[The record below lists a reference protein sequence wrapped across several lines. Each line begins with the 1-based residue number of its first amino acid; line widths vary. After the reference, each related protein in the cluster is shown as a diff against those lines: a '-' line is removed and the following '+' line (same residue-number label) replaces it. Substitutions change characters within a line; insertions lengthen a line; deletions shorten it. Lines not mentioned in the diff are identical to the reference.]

1 MCSELFRI
9 PINWGGVPI
18 FGVGVLLAIWA
29 LMSAITFVGLVR
41 RQGWNGEVW
50 SSLPVMLLAG
60 AVIVFLPRVF
70 PDGFPVRGY
79 GVMLLAGISA
89 GVGLAVY
96 RAQQAGLHYEVIL
109 SLAVWLV
116 VSGVLGA
123 RLFHVIEYWDDHFAG
138 KRPAETLLEIIN
150 IPEGGLVI
158 YGGFIGAAAGFAIF
172 VRKHRLPLLA
182 MADLVA
188 PSLAIGL
195 ALGRVGCLLNGCCY
209 GGPTDWAWAVTFP
222 KYSSPREAA
231 KPQAARRYSPPYGD
245 QASRGEM
252 YGFRIDA
259 NDDRRIVITRIDEGS
274 PAAAAG
280 LAVGDVVVAI
290 DGHRIES
297 LGDVRARIFDN
308 FEAQQPL
315 QIQLEGGK
323 VVVIPP
329 VPVPARSRPVHPT
342 QLYSAIDAGLLC
354 WLLWSFYPFRR
365 RDGEV
370 LALLLTIHPVTRFL
384 LEIIRTDE
392 PAVFGTGMSIS
403 QNISVLLFAAG
414 VALWWWLSKQPRT
427 LAWPLVA
434 GATPR
439 KRAISG
445 TAAVRP
451 GRP

>member
-1 MCSELFRI
+1 
-9 PINWGGVPI
+9 
-18 FGVGVLLAIWA
+18 
-29 LMSAITFVGLVR
+29 
-41 RQGWNGEVW
+41 
-50 SSLPVMLLAG
+50 
-60 AVIVFLPRVF
+60 
-70 PDGFPVRGY
+70 
-79 GVMLLAGISA
+79 
-89 GVGLAVY
+89 
-96 RAQQAGLHYEVIL
+96 
-109 SLAVWLV
+109 
-116 VSGVLGA
+116 
-123 RLFHVIEYWDDHFAG
+123 
-138 KRPAETLLEIIN
+138 
-150 IPEGGLVI
+150 
-158 YGGFIGAAAGFAIF
+158 
-172 VRKHRLPLLA
+172 
-182 MADLVA
+182 
-188 PSLAIGL
+188 
-195 ALGRVGCLLNGCCY
+195 
-209 GGPTDWAWAVTFP
+209 
-222 KYSSPREAA
+222 
-231 KPQAARRYSPPYGD
+231 
-245 QASRGEM
+245 M